1 MEPDNQQ
8 QPTPLQP
15 EQPSEPLNTAEDSQ
29 SAQPLSSTAP
39 EIAPVNYLSQI
50 SVVED
55 KKFNFAQK
63 KPMLIG
69 IFAIICIVL
78 AIIISILPK
87 NVSPMTQ
94 LAARLV
100 ATNEVAV
107 SSSANIKSSRL
118 RSINSNLKMYFTNTT
133 REIKPLL
140 IKNDINI
147 DKLGSSATSKEST
160 TKMMENLEDA
170 RLNGVY
176 DRTYAREMAYK
187 LSTII
192 TLYKQIYKN
201 TGDKALK
208 TYLTTAQTDI
218 SPIQVQFAEFNA
230 DNS

>member
-1 MEPDNQQ
+1 
-8 QPTPLQP
+8 
-15 EQPSEPLNTAEDSQ
+15 
-29 SAQPLSSTAP
+29 
-39 EIAPVNYLSQI
+39 
-50 SVVED
+50 
-55 KKFNFAQK
+55 
-63 KPMLIG
+63 
-69 IFAIICIVL
+69 
-78 AIIISILPK
+78 
-87 NVSPMTQ
+87 
-94 LAARLV
+94 
-100 ATNEVAV
+100 
-107 SSSANIKSSRL
+107 
-118 RSINSNLKMYFTNTT
+118 MYFTNTT